1 MPNPALALGGL
12 GAAAQASS
20 ANSAAGVQAAASQA
34 GIDEQRRQFD
44 TVQKLLEPYVTAG
57 NTGLSAQMG
66 LMGLSGAPAQ
76 QQAISAIQ
84 AGPEFG
90 ALTLAGEQAILSNAA
105 ATGGL
110 RGGNTQ
116 AALAQFRPQVLSD
129 LINNQLSRFGGIA
142 AMGQNAAAGVGSAA
156 QATGNNVA
164 GLLQQAGAA
173 RAGGAL
179 ATGQA
184 FGNLLGGMG
193 QHVGQFG
200 NPNAPFFSTAA
211 WGF

>member
-1 MPNPALALGGL
+1 V
-12 GAAAQASS
+12 GAQT
-20 ANSAAGVQAAASQA
+20 AASQA

-57 NTGLSAQMG
+57 KTGLSAQMG

-90 ALTLAGEQAILSNAA
+90 ALTRAGEQAILSNAS

-116 AALAQFRPQVLSD
+116 GALAQFRPQVLSD

-142 AMGQNAAAGVGSAA
+142 AMGQNSAAGVGSAA

-164 GLLQQAGAA
+164 GLLQQAGAS

-179 ATGQA
+179 ATGQS
-184 FGNLLGGMG
+184 FGNFLGGMG
-193 QHVGQFG
+193 QQVGQFG
-200 NPNAPFFSTAA
+200 DPNAPFFSKAA